1 LLNSSLPFLCLS
13 QCFTVRDRTK
23 AVSFSS
29 LNIIISKINLSMESF
44 PIGFTDSRFAH
55 G

>member
-1 LLNSSLPFLCLS
+1 
-13 QCFTVRDRTK
+13 
-23 AVSFSS
+23 
-29 LNIIISKINLSMESF
+29 MESF